1 MGKADDDYTP
11 EQRAALQK
19 KKQPA
24 KTPEQRAKL
33 DKGRRLLDLYI
44 GRKDWSTRSPIDRPC
59 ALILT
64 LGNVSDVKAAPTL
77 IERAGACVTARRQ
90 KLRF

>member
-1 MGKADDDYTP
+1 
-11 EQRAALQK
+11 LV
-19 KKQPA
+19 KQGGSIQA
-24 KTPEQRAKL
+24 
-33 DKGRRLLDLYI
+33 I
-44 GRKDWSTRSPIDRPC
+44 GRSPGGWTTKVHALADVIDRPC

-90 KLRF
+90 RLRF